1 MMPRLLSAGLDAV
14 VDYVGLHVL
23 TCLVPAFF
31 LAGAVVSFVSRDVI
45 VQHLGRRAST
55 LKAFGL
61 AAGASFLIAACS
73 CTVIPVAGGLYFAGA
88 GIGAAFIV
96 LWVAPAANIL
106 ALAYTGSIL
115 GRDLMLARL
124 AAALAMAFVVGGVMM
139 AAFRRSEP
147 AAVAAAP
154 ADPPAGRVIAGPDLG
169 LIGLLVVNLLAP
181 NYLVQQGPYLHK
193 VLVWAVIAAV
203 VAGYAWRVK
212 DRSALVAWLRETW
225 FFVRIIFPLLL
236 GGVFLVGVIGAIL
249 PPAWIERWLG
259 GTSLRASFLAT
270 LIGAVSYF
278 ATMTEAPFVH
288 RLMELGMGRGAA
300 LALLLT
306 GPGLS
311 LPNWLAIARV
321 FGARK
326 AVVYVLT
333 IVVLGTLVGWMAG
346 TVLS

>member
-1 MMPRLLSAGLDAV
+1 MIWTLLVAGLKAV
-14 VDYVGLHVL
+14 VDYVGLHVI

-31 LAGAVVSFVSRDVI
+31 LAGAVVSFVSREVI
-45 VQHLGRRAST
+45 VQHLGRRASL
-55 LKAFGL
+55 LKSFSL
-61 AAGASFLIAACS
+61 ASAGSFLIAACS
-73 CTVIPVAGGLYFAGA
+73 CTVIPVAGGLYYGGA

-124 AAALAMAFVVGGVMM
+124 VAALLMAFIVGGVMTV
-139 AAFRRSEP
+139 AFRRDEQET
-147 AAVAAAP
+147 AAP
-154 ADPPAGRVIAGPDLG
+154 APDEQPAARVIARVDLG
-169 LIGLLVVNLLAP
+169 LIALLVVNLLAP
-181 NYLVQQGPYLHK
+181 NYLVQQGPYLQK
-193 VLVWAVIAAV
+193 VVVWAVTGAI
-203 VAGYAWRVK
+203 VALYTWRVK
-212 DRSALVAWLRETW
+212 ERSAVFGWMRETW
-225 FFVRIIFPLLL
+225 LFVRIIFPLLI
-236 GGVFLVGVIGAIL
+236 GGVFLVGVIGAVL

-270 LIGAVSYF
+270 LIGAISYF

-288 RLMELGMGRGAA
+288 RLMELGMGRGPA

-311 LPNWLAIARV
+311 LPNWLAIGRV

-326 AVVYVLT
+326 ALVYVPT
-333 IVVLGTLVGWMAG
+333 IVVLGTLVGWVTG
-346 TVLS
+346 FLLE